1 MKNKQVT
8 IKDLARKLRLS
19 VSTVSRALRNLPDI
33 NEDTRRKVLE
43 LATGLNYEPNYIAQ
57 SLINKQTRI
66 IGVIVPL
73 VATHFFSNALAGM
86 NEVANQRGYHLM
98 FCQSSENAEQ
108 EAEGIRQLAS
118 CRIDGLLISVSKQTK
133 DAAPFLKLQ
142 EKGIPFMFFDRDLR
156 DVPASR
162 VIVDQYA
169 SAFKAVEHMI
179 KQGRR
184 NIVHLAGPKGLSVS
198 DDRLRGYEDAMQQ
211 YGVHYTPKHIVH
223 CEKFQYDS
231 LEGLKKLL
239 KLKPDGIFCVNDPSG
254 VIAINYL
261 KNNTS
266 YRVPQDI
273 AIVGFNGDPVAEV
286 VDPAL
291 STIVQPGYDVG
302 KEALKM
308 LIRHIEEKPSE
319 TEKMVL
325 EGKLV
330 IRGSS
335 KIKD

>member
-33 NEDTRRKVLE
+33 NEDTRKKVLE

-66 IGVIVPL
+66 VGVIVPL

-198 DDRLRGYEDAMQQ
+198 DDRLRGYEDAMQKH
-211 YGVHYTPKHIVH
+211 GVPYTTKHIEH

-231 LEGLKKLL
+231 LEHLKKLL

-291 STIVQPGYDVG
+291 STVVQPGYEVG
-302 KEALKM
+302 VEALKM

-335 KIKD
+335 KIKG

>member
-43 LATGLNYEPNYIAQ
+43 LAAGLNYEPNYIAQ

-66 IGVIVPL
+66 VGVIVPL
-73 VATHFFSNALAGM
+73 IATHFFSNALSGM
-86 NEVANQRGYHLM
+86 NEVANEHGYHLM
-98 FCQSSENAEQ
+98 FCQSNENAQQ
-108 EAEGIRQLAS
+108 EAEGIRQLVS
-118 CRIDGLLISVSKQTK
+118 CRIDGLLISVSKQTR

-142 EKGIPFMFFDRDLR
+142 QKGIPFMFFDRDLR
-156 DVPASR
+156 QVTASR
-162 VIVDQYA
+162 VIVDQYK

-179 KQGRR
+179 RQGRR
-184 NIVHLAGPKGLSVS
+184 NIVHMAGPKGLSVS
-198 DDRLRGYEDAMQQ
+198 EDRLRGYEDAMKQ
-211 YGVHYTPKHIVH
+211 YGIPYTSKHIVH
-223 CEKFQYDS
+223 CEKFQLNALDA
-231 LEGLKKLL
+231 LKKLL
-239 KLKPDGIFCVNDPSG
+239 KLKPDGIFAINDPSG

-261 KNNTS
+261 KHLA
-266 YRVPQDI
+266 YRIPEDI

-286 VDPAL
+286 VEPAL
-291 STIVQPGYDVG
+291 STVVQPGYEVG
-302 KEALKM
+302 REALKM
-308 LIRHIEEKPSE
+308 LIRHIEQKPLA
-319 TEKMVL
+319 TEKKVL

-335 KIKD
+335 KMC